1 MSEALRVGITGG
13 IGSGKSAVTERLQSL
28 GIEVVDADIVAR
40 EVVEPGSPA
49 LDKIAQHYGD
59 DILAEDGSLN
69 RAALRRIVF
78 ADPDERLWLEKLTH
92 PLIGESI
99 ARQLATATSPYV
111 VLSSPLLLEGSQRD
125 FVEHIVVVD
134 VPESV
139 QISRTKA
146 RDNNSEELV
155 RAIMAAQMSRDSRL
169 AAADT
174 VLDNSGALD
183 ALDEQVVSLHK
194 KLLSQAAAA

>member
-1 MSEALRVGITGG
+1 MSEPLRVGITGG
-13 IGSGKSAVTERLQSL
+13 IGSGKSAVTERLTSR

-40 EVVEPGSPA
+40 EVVATGSPA
-49 LDKIAQHYGD
+49 LQKIAQHFGN
-59 DILAEDGSLN
+59 DILLADGSLD

-78 ADPDERLWLEKLTH
+78 SDPDQRLWLEGLTH

-99 ARQLATATSPYV
+99 ARQLATAKSPYV
-111 VLSSPLLLEGSQRD
+111 VLSSPLLLEGSQRN

-134 VPESV
+134 VAESV
-139 QISRTKA
+139 QLARTTA

-155 RAIMAAQMSRDSRL
+155 RAIMAAQISRNSRL

-174 VLDNSGALD
+174 VIDNSGALTDLDQQVD
-183 ALDEQVVSLHK
+183 ALHE
-194 KLLSQAAAA
+194 KLLNLSAAR